1 MSKFQIEYEFDMKMC
16 DPLMFDMISS
26 CGFNDYPATNAGT
39 VRIKVETDEM
49 PTRDEQVKFIQ
60 NTCRK
65 LIGTKTSDGLIV
77 LAVKFSRINEVF
89 RCDENEK
96 QPSKTTVVPK
106 KMQ

>member
-16 DPLMFDMISS
+16 DPLMFDMITS

-60 NTCRK
+60 ENPQRTFP
-65 LIGTKTSDGLIV
+65 LPGLQFIGTIFLQPAGCLFARQALV
-77 LAVKFSRINEVF
+77 RALEVP
-89 RCDENEK
+89 E
-96 QPSKTTVVPK
+96 
-106 KMQ
+106 